1 MKNLQELV
9 YKQGQAGITKAS
21 VTLVFNNEDTSRSPI
36 GYEEYDKITISR
48 QVVLGG
54 RNKYLIQGH
63 SAQVNQ
69 VQNLFHSVQLNV
81 NNPHVLIM
89 QVGVNHL
96 GKT

>member
-1 MKNLQELV
+1 MQELV

-69 VQNLFHSVQLNV
+69 VQNLFHSVLLNG
-81 NNPHVLIM
+81 NNTHFLIM